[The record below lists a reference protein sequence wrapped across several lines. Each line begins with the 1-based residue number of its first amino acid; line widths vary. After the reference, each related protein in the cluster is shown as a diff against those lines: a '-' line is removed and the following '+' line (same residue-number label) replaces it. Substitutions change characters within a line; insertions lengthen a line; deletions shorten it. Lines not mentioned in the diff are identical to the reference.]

1 MSNSLTRDRTSGKS
15 HIEQHLRA
23 QLELLQNHDGDAS
36 ASPGSRDSRGALAH
50 SPSSQGA
57 NGYED
62 LAAVS
67 HEAVRALGKTQVEA
81 HIHPD
86 LRGLSEQSPPDMMSI
101 SPAPG
106 HSPSTSPTALSSA
119 SMAPAP
125 SSSAADVRAAVE
137 GPKAKRELSQSK
149 RAAQNRAAQSENFA
163 LRGYVMSLQAR
174 LLDLQGDYPPPP
186 PNINLTQ
193 SPGAQQQPGALTA
206 ASAGAAGQVSDAAS
220 SVSVVTSLEAVAQ
233 AVAAEEQLAQSQHQE
248 QQQQQQQQQR
258 EQSQTYPSPNYRPE
272 SREEDS
278 RTAEEINRQFQED
291 HQQGASAQPA
301 ET

>member
-125 SSSAADVRAAVE
+125 SSSAADVGAAVE
-137 GPKAKRELSQSK
+137 GRKAKRELSQSK
-149 RAAQNRAAQSENFA
+149 RAAQNRAAQVCNFH
-163 LRGYVMSLQAR
+163 L
-174 LLDLQGDYPPPP
+174 
-186 PNINLTQ
+186 
-193 SPGAQQQPGALTA
+193 
-206 ASAGAAGQVSDAAS
+206 AS
-220 SVSVVTSLEAVAQ
+220 SPQGMIEADLVLN
-233 AVAAEEQLAQSQHQE
+233 AEGVPST
-248 QQQQQQQQQR
+248 QR
-258 EQSQTYPSPNYRPE
+258 RLHKKIGTTGPRVCRDRPDA
-272 SREEDS
+272 EDA
-278 RTAEEINRQFQED
+278 TE
-291 HQQGASAQPA
+291 
-301 ET
+301 